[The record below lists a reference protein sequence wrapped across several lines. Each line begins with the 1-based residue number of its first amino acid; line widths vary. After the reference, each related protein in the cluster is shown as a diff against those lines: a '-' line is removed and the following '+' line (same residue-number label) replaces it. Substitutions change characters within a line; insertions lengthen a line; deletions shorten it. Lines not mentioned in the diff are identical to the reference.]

1 MHQVVARLVQ
11 FLQELTN
18 DESGFSK
25 IFGGKGWARFTG
37 RQSSARKTDRERFTM
52 VSLIPLIHCSNFFK
66 NSSPLS
72 DRLIHCSSCSLGG
85 GGRKEN
91 ESGSGCV
98 VLRYLLL
105 LVIVRGI
112 FVIFIVLSDDRERS
126 GSSWFRTLQVGL
138 LFLKKPNNKN
148 WPDNSQIYGPT
159 KSTGQPKTN
168 KYKDKKD
175 DVSWLRH
182 SLCLSRLSVKD
193 SPSEIHIWKHLPT

>member
-1 MHQVVARLVQ
+1 L
-11 FLQELTN
+11 
-18 DESGFSK
+18 
-25 IFGGKGWARFTG
+25 GKGVSKVYWLSEFGQKDRSREFYHG
-37 RQSSARKTDRERFTM
+37 KLLSDPLFQFSSRTR
-52 VSLIPLIHCSNFFK
+52 P
-66 NSSPLS
+66 PLS
-72 DRLIHCSSCSLGG
+72 DLLLHCSSCSFSWRWKKG
-85 GGRKEN
+85 N

-98 VLRYLLL
+98 ALRYFLL
-105 LVIVRGI
+105 LVIARGI
-112 FVIFIVLSDDRERS
+112 FVIFILLSDDRERS
-126 GSSWFRTLQVGL
+126 GSCWFRTLQVGL

-159 KSTGQPKTN
+159 KSTGQPKTK